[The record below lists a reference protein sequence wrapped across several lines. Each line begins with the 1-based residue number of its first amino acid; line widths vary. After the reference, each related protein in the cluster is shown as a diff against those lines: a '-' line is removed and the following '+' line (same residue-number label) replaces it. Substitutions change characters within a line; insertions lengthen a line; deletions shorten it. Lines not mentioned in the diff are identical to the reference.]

1 MQNLDFTKMMKKYP
15 LLTAKDVSFL
25 NKFFNRE
32 DIQLILAE
40 IDSYRKK
47 NRKWKRI
54 IQIFTLII
62 FIVSSIS
69 IYLYSSK
76 NSEMIMISAVFAFFI
91 SLIFMGL
98 WFWILSMFSKE
109 TKSIKSNVVP
119 EFVKSM
125 NSNIKYSKWW
135 AYFKDSFSDLK
146 KKWFLEKYTRVDL
159 VEDSIKY
166 ILWENNKS
174 IEITFKNQNII
185 AACIHKTFKVLF
197 L

>member
-1 MQNLDFTKMMKKYP
+1 MKKYP

-98 WFWILSMFSKE
+98 
-109 TKSIKSNVVP
+109 
-119 EFVKSM
+119 
-125 NSNIKYSKWW
+125 
-135 AYFKDSFSDLK
+135 
-146 KKWFLEKYTRVDL
+146 
-159 VEDSIKY
+159 
-166 ILWENNKS
+166 
-174 IEITFKNQNII
+174 
-185 AACIHKTFKVLF
+185 
-197 L
+197 